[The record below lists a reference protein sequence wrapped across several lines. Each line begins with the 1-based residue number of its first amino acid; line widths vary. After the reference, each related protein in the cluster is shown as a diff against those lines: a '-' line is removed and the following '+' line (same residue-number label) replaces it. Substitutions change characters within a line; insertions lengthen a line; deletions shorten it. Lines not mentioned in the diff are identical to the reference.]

1 MSEEERDILVTKRK
15 YWTKLM
21 KYNVIIYI
29 FMLILTGSFDL
40 PSIELFIFGILL
52 WCWPVFILKYYY
64 LSREIDKINMEQWAQ
79 NQNHPLLSSS
89 SVSSSFAKMGQ
100 ETRKEIGDVLDKKE
114 DIDENINENKVTNPK
129 EITEFQESEV
139 VFSAGIVLMAIYALF
154 ILFIDHPSAA
164 CTDSNIEE
172 MIDCMNRANLFF
184 KGLSFMGA
192 IGLILSLIGIYTK
205 IPRSL

>member
-1 MSEEERDILVTKRK
+1 MSEEERDVLVSKRK

-52 WCWPVFILKYYY
+52 WCWPVFILKYYN
-64 LSREIDKINMEQWAQ
+64 LSLKIYKINRKESLEQRQRQHEASKD
-79 NQNHPLLSSS
+79 LTLDSSTT
-89 SVSSSFAKMGQ
+89 SVSSAVGTTSQ
-100 ETRKEIGDVLDKKE
+100 ETRKEIGNVLGSL
-114 DIDENINENKVTNPK
+114 
-129 EITEFQESEV
+129 ESEI
-139 VFSAGIVLMAIYALF
+139 VFKIGIVLMTIYALF
-154 ILFIDHPSAA
+154 ILFIDHPYVS
-164 CTDSNIEE
+164 CRDSNIEE
-172 MIDCMNRANLFF
+172 LADCVNLANLLF

-205 IPRSL
+205 PPV